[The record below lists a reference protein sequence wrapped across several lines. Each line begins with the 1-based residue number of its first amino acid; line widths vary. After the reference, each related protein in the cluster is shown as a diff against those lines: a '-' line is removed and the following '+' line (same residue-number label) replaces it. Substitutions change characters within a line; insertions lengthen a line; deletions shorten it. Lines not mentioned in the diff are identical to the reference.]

1 MQVLGVPA
9 GGAIATAWAVVAA
22 AAKHRASDMKSWALA
37 AGFGLAAAIA
47 PRLARTR
54 AGMAAAVACVLA
66 VVLALV
72 VAGSGML
79 AVAVRLRCTALEIGS
94 AALPLAATAFLLR
107 GPAHPAVYAAVAAC
121 GALAGEAALHL
132 CCSARM
138 QLPHLLVFHAGGVL
152 LAAGLGAAFGA
163 MRRGSALPR

>member
-1 MQVLGVPA
+1 MNGLGVPS

-37 AGFGLAAAIA
+37 AGFGAAAAVA

-54 AGMAAAVACVLA
+54 AGVVAGMACVLA

-72 VAGSGML
+72 VGGSGML
-79 AVAVRLRCTALEIGS
+79 AIAVGLRCTGLEIGA
-94 AALPLAATAFLLR
+94 AALPLAATAFFLTGQVRPL
-107 GPAHPAVYAAVAAC
+107 VYAAVAAC

-132 CCSARM
+132 GCPARM

-152 LAAGLGAAFGA
+152 LAAAIGAAFGA
-163 MRRGSALPR
+163 VRKASRA